1 MGLNTV
7 SHIYY
12 IVSQSMRTS
21 DNTIREV
28 ILTDKGKGHL
38 CLLCQKPTG
47 SKNIP
52 ICEDCVIDNNIF
64 RSLAIIKEMLYIHK
78 VDDNYYHY

>member
-1 MGLNTV
+1 
-7 SHIYY
+7 
-12 IVSQSMRTS
+12 MRTS

-28 ILTDKGKGHL
+28 ILTDKGKGNL

-52 ICEDCVIDNNIF
+52 ICEGCVIDNNIF
-64 RSLAIIKEMLYIHK
+64 RSLAIIKQHTYTK
-78 VDDNYYHY
+78 

>member
-1 MGLNTV
+1 LRLYTI
-7 SHIYY
+7 SRIYY
-12 IVSQSMRTS
+12 IVCQGMRTS

-64 RSLAIIKEMLYIHK
+64 RSLAIIKETLYIHK
-78 VDDNYYHY
+78 MSDNYCHY